1 MGRCARARRAEAQM
15 IGRLLAGLALTLASS
30 LAQAQYPAKPV
41 KVVIP
46 FPPGGPTDV
55 VGRLLAQK
63 MADSTGQGFV
73 VENRAGGNATIGANE
88 VARSAA
94 DGYTLLF
101 NANIFTITPLISKS
115 VPYDVQKDFTPVALV
130 AKGPI
135 ALAVNASLPAKNVT
149 ELIAHAKANPG
160 KLAFAIGSNG
170 SAGHLATEMLQ
181 RMGGIELLV
190 VPYKGSTP
198 AYQDLIGGQIHGF
211 MDPVLG
217 AQPHWKGG
225 RVKVLAV
232 TSAKRLPSS
241 PETPTV
247 SETLQGYE
255 IYAWYGLWGP
265 ANLAKDVTAR
275 LNAEVNKAL
284 GTDLRQRLVDQGYE
298 LSPASPE
305 DFAKFQREDISRS
318 AKIVADAKIKA
329 E

>member
-1 MGRCARARRAEAQM
+1 MAGRAKAGVTVHGVATRVAAGFMAA
-15 IGRLLAGLALTLASS
+15 LACSVAL
-30 LAQAQYPAKPV
+30 AQYPAKPV
-41 KVVIP
+41 RIVVP

-88 VARSAA
+88 VAKSAA

-115 VPYDVQKDFTPVALV
+115 VPYDVQRDFTAVALV

-135 ALAVNASLPAKNVT
+135 ALAVTASVPAKNVA
-149 ELIAHAKANPG
+149 ELIAHARANPG

-170 SAGHLATEMLQ
+170 SAGHLATEMLK
-181 RMGGIELLV
+181 RMGGVDVLI

-217 AQPHWKGG
+217 AQPHWKSG

-232 TSAKRLPSS
+232 TSLRRLPSA
-241 PETPTV
+241 PDTPTV
-247 SETLQGYE
+247 AETLPGYE

-265 ANLAKDVTAR
+265 ANLPREVTAR

-284 GTDLRQRLVDQGYE
+284 ATDLRQRLVDQGYE

-305 DFAKFQREDISRS
+305 DFARFQREDIARS
-318 AKIVADAKIKA
+318 AKIVADAGIRA

>member
-1 MGRCARARRAEAQM
+1 MAGRARAQVISRLFSALLGVVAA
-15 IGRLLAGLALTLASS
+15 IGVTH
-30 LAQAQYPAKPV
+30 AQYPARPV

-73 VENRAGGNATIGANE
+73 IENRAGGNATIGANE
-88 VARSAA
+88 VAKSAA

-115 VPYDVQKDFTPVALV
+115 VPYDVQRDFTAVALV

-135 ALAVNASLPAKNVT
+135 ALAVSLSVPAKNVS

-170 SAGHLATEMLQ
+170 SAGHLATEMLK
-181 RMGGIELLV
+181 RAAGIDLLV

-198 AYQDLIGGQIHGF
+198 AYQDLIGGQIQGF

-217 AQPHWKGG
+217 AQPHWKSA

-232 TSAKRLPSS
+232 TSARRLPSA
-241 PETPTV
+241 PDTPTV
-247 SETLQGYE
+247 SETLPGYE

-265 ANLAKDVTAR
+265 ANLPKEVTQK
-275 LNAEVNKAL
+275 LNTEVNKAL
-284 GTDLRQRLVDQGYE
+284 GTDLRQRLLDQGYE
-298 LSPASPE
+298 LSAASSE
-305 DFAKFQREDISRS
+305 DFAKFQREDIARS
-318 AKIVADAKIKA
+318 AKIVADAAIKT

>member
-1 MGRCARARRAEAQM
+1 MRRSAMRSVTARLVVGLCVVLACA
-15 IGRLLAGLALTLASS
+15 

-41 KVVIP
+41 RVVIP

-63 MADSTGQGFV
+63 MAESTGHSFL
-73 VENRAGGNATIGANE
+73 VENRAGGNATIGASE
-88 VARSAA
+88 VAKSAP

-115 VPYDVQKDFTPVALV
+115 VPYDVQKDFTALALV

-135 ALAVNASLPAKNVT
+135 ALVVGGALPVKTVA
-149 ELIAHAKANPG
+149 ELIAYAKTHPG

-170 SAGHLATEMLQ
+170 SAGHLATEMLK
-181 RMGGIELLV
+181 RIAGVDLLI

-198 AYQDLIGGQIHGF
+198 AYQDLIGGQIQGF

-232 TSAKRLPSS
+232 TSLKRLPSA
-241 PETPTV
+241 PDTPTV
-247 SETLQGYE
+247 AETLPGYE

-265 ANLAKDVTAR
+265 AGLAKDVTQK
-275 LNAEVNKAL
+275 LNTEVNRAL

-298 LSPASPE
+298 LSALSTE
-305 DFAKFQREDISRS
+305 DFVRFQRDDIARS
-318 AKIVADAKIKA
+318 ARIVAEAGIKA

>member
-1 MGRCARARRAEAQM
+1 MIRFFGGVAAALACA
-15 IGRLLAGLALTLASS
+15 

-41 KVVIP
+41 RVVIP

-63 MADSTGQGFV
+63 MAESTGQGFV

-88 VARSAA
+88 VAKSAA

-101 NANIFTITPLISKS
+101 NANIFTITPLILKS
-115 VPYDVQKDFTPVALV
+115 VPYDVQKDFTAVALV

-135 ALAVNASLPAKNVT
+135 ALSVSASVPAKNVA
-149 ELIAHAKANPG
+149 ELIAHAKAHPG

-170 SAGHLATEMLQ
+170 SAGHLATEMLK
-181 RMGGIELLV
+181 RAAGIELLII
-190 VPYKGSTP
+190 PYKGSTP
-198 AYQDLIGGQIHGF
+198 AYQDLIGGQIQGF

-225 RVKVLAV
+225 RIKVLAV
-232 TSAKRLPSS
+232 TSARRLPSA
-241 PETPTV
+241 PDTPTV
-247 SETLQGYE
+247 GETVPGYE

-265 ANLAKDVTAR
+265 AGLSKDVTLK

-284 GTDLRQRLVDQGYE
+284 STDLRQRLVEQGYE
-298 LSPASPE
+298 LSAASADE
-305 DFAKFQREDISRS
+305 FAKFQREDIARSSR
-318 AKIVADAKIKA
+318 IVSDAAIKA

>member
-1 MGRCARARRAEAQM
+1 MNRVAAAVAAIAAFCACA
-15 IGRLLAGLALTLASS
+15 
-30 LAQAQYPAKPV
+30 LAQAQFPAKPV
-41 KVVIP
+41 RVVIP

-63 MADSTGQGFV
+63 MSESTGQNFV
-73 VENRAGGNATIGANE
+73 IENRAGGNATIGAAE
-88 VARSAA
+88 VAKSPA

-115 VPYDVQKDFTPVALV
+115 VPYDVQKDFTAVALV

-135 ALAVNASLPAKNVT
+135 ALAVNAALPAKTVT

-170 SAGHLATEMLQ
+170 SAGHLATEMLK
-181 RMGGIELLV
+181 RMAGIDLLV
-190 VPYKGSTP
+190 VPYKGSAP

-225 RVKVLAV
+225 RVRVLAV
-232 TSAKRLPSS
+232 TSAKRLPSAAD
-241 PETPTV
+241 TPTV
-247 SETLQGYE
+247 AETLPGYE

-265 ANLAKDVTAR
+265 ANLPAEVTQK
-275 LNAEVNKAL
+275 LNAEANKAL

-298 LSPASPE
+298 LSAASAE
-305 DFAKFQREDISRS
+305 EFARFQREDIARS
-318 AKIVADAKIKA
+318 AKIVADAGIRM

>member
-1 MGRCARARRAEAQM
+1 MSRPAAAVAAMAAFCVC
-15 IGRLLAGLALTLASS
+15 T
-30 LAQAQYPAKPV
+30 LAQAQFPAKPV
-41 KVVIP
+41 RVVIP

-63 MADSTGQGFV
+63 MSESTGQNFV
-73 VENRAGGNATIGANE
+73 IENRAGGNATIGAAE
-88 VARSAA
+88 VAKSPA

-115 VPYDVQKDFTPVALV
+115 VPYDVQKDFTAVALV

-135 ALAVNASLPAKNVT
+135 ALAVNAALPAKTVT

-170 SAGHLATEMLQ
+170 SAGHLATEMLK
-181 RMGGIELLV
+181 RMAGIDLLV
-190 VPYKGSTP
+190 VPYKGSAP

-225 RVKVLAV
+225 RVRVLAV
-232 TSAKRLPSS
+232 TSAKRLPSAAD
-241 PETPTV
+241 TPTV
-247 SETLQGYE
+247 AETLPGYE

-265 ANLAKDVTAR
+265 ANLPAEVTQK
-275 LNAEVNKAL
+275 LNAEANKAL

-298 LSPASPE
+298 LSAASAE
-305 DFAKFQREDISRS
+305 EFARFQREDIARS
-318 AKIVADAKIKA
+318 AKIVADAGIRM

>member
-1 MGRCARARRAEAQM
+1 MAGCSKTKVAR
-15 IGRLLAGLALTLASS
+15 RLLAS
-30 LAQAQYPAKPV
+30 LAAALAASVALAQYPAKPV
-41 KVVIP
+41 RVIVP

-73 VENRAGGNATIGANE
+73 VENRAGGNATIGAHE
-88 VARSAA
+88 VAKSPA

-115 VPYDVQKDFTPVALV
+115 VPYDVQKDFTAVALV

-135 ALAVNASLPAKNVT
+135 AVGVTASLPAKSVA

-170 SAGHLATEMLQ
+170 SAGHLATEMLK
-181 RMGGIELLV
+181 RAAGIDVLI

-217 AQPHWKGG
+217 AQPHWKSG

-232 TSAKRLPSS
+232 TSLRRLPSA
-241 PETPTV
+241 PDTPTV
-247 SETLQGYE
+247 AETLPGYE

-265 ANLAKDVTAR
+265 ANLPRDVTLK

-284 GTDLRQRLVDQGYE
+284 GTDLRQRLVEQGYE

-305 DFAKFQREDISRS
+305 DFAKFQREDIARS
-318 AKIVADAKIKA
+318 AKIVADAAIRA